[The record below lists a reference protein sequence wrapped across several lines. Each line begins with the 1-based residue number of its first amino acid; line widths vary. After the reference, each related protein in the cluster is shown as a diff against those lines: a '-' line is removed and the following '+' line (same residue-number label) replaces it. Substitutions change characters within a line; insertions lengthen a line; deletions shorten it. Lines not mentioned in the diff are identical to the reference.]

1 MSFGVETRETDGI
14 VVLHLSGRLVA
25 GHDISDLRALFET
38 LIARK
43 ENRIVLNLKHLEFM
57 DSSGLGVLVNG
68 YTSAANAG
76 GAVKLS
82 NIPKRAA
89 ELLILT
95 KLSTVF
101 EIYEDEQSAINSFF
115 PERAIKHFDILEF
128 VKTQQDNPKQ

>member
-1 MSFGVETRETDGI
+1 MSFAVEAREVEGI

-25 GHDISDLRALFET
+25 GHHISNLRAMFGE

-43 ENRIVLNLKHLEFM
+43 KNRIVLNLKQLEYM
-57 DSSGLGVLVNG
+57 DSSGLGLLVNG
-68 YTSAANAG
+68 YTSGANAG
-76 GAVKLS
+76 GAMKLS

-101 EIYEDEQSAINSFF
+101 EIFEDEQSAINSFF
-115 PERAIKHFDILEF
+115 PERAVTHFDILEF
-128 VKTQQDNPKQ
+128 VKRQAENPER